1 MRRAAIRLAAP
12 LLKEAPSKQTCPT
25 QTGRISRDIYT
36 CFPLVLFWVLFEMIT
51 VSRYMTFF
59 WFLHA
64 HLGANHIFS

>member
-36 CFPLVLFWVLFEMIT
+36 KMFSTGALLVRWGE
-51 VSRYMTFF
+51 
-59 WFLHA
+59 
-64 HLGANHIFS
+64 